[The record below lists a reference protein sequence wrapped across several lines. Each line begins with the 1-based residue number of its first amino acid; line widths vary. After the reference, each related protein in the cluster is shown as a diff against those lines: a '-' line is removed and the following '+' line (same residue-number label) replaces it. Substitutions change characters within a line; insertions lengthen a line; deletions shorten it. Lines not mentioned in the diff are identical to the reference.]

1 MAKVKGGLGKGLNA
15 LIPDRKPEIEGV
27 VSKKGDVVK
36 ISIHEIAPNRSQPRK
51 DFAKERLE
59 ALSDSIRVHG
69 IIQPIVIRP
78 VEEGYEIVAGERRWR
93 AAREAGLK
101 EIPCIVKDL
110 NDQQGIE
117 IALIENLQ
125 REDLN
130 PIEEALAYENLMNHY
145 NLTQEEIA
153 QAIGKSRPYIAN
165 TMRLLNLDDGIQE
178 MLIQNKITSGH
189 ARALLRLE
197 NAALQREIAKE
208 VDEKGLSVRETEALV
223 AKILKG
229 KIKKALPK
237 KAKDTSLLFLED
249 ALKSILGTK
258 VNIIRGK
265 KKGKIEI
272 EYYSDEELERL
283 VDLLQRK

>member
-15 LIPDRKPEIEGV
+15 LIPDRRPEIEAV
-27 VSKKGDVVK
+27 VPKRGDVHK
-36 ISIHEIAPNRSQPRK
+36 ISIHEIRPNRSQPRK

-59 ALSDSIRVHG
+59 TLADSIRVHG

-110 NDQQGIE
+110 NDRQGME

-130 PIEEALAYENLMNHY
+130 PIEEALAYESLMDHY

-153 QAIGKSRPYIAN
+153 QAIGKSRPHIAN
-165 TMRLLNLDDGIQE
+165 TMRLLNLDEGIQE

-197 NAALQREIAKE
+197 NAALQRKIAKE
-208 VDEKGLSVRETEALV
+208 VAEKGLSVRETEALV
-223 AKILKG
+223 TKILEG
-229 KIKKALPK
+229 KIKKEPPK
-237 KAKDTSLLFLED
+237 KTKDTSLLFLED

-258 VNIIRGK
+258 VNIIQGK

-283 VDLLQRK
+283 VDLLQKK